1 MPRLCG
7 DNSLAEGT
15 GFLTFIQRFATEP
28 EPKSASWRPLYGA
41 KPLSNVV
48 VKPLREDYDW
58 SHPRI
63 SVKATRKG
71 GSADMNDT
79 ASALLSVLRDGAPDA
94 LGVLSLILYLGSYL
108 SLQLGLIRGDGWLFP
123 TLNLAASLSLIL
135 SLTAQFNLYSMMVEV
150 AWAVISVIGL
160 IRLYIIYKYFHFTDE
175 EQAAAKRLAPGLA
188 KDRFRK
194 LLSRGNWSD
203 VSPGHVLTR
212 ESLPVTHLIYVAS
225 GVCRIQ
231 IDGTNVANIGAGGL
245 IGEMTYHTGQ
255 PATATVIV
263 DAASRI
269 LSFERAALEGF
280 LDRNNDI
287 RDALER
293 SIAGDLRHKLAAT
306 TQTLTEDRRGGRVI
320 L

>member
-1 MPRLCG
+1 
-7 DNSLAEGT
+7 
-15 GFLTFIQRFATEP
+15 
-28 EPKSASWRPLYGA
+28 
-41 KPLSNVV
+41 
-48 VKPLREDYDW
+48 
-58 SHPRI
+58 
-63 SVKATRKG
+63 
-71 GSADMNDT
+71 MNDT
-79 ASALLSVLRDGAPDA
+79 ASALLSVLRDGAPGV
-94 LGVLSLILYLGSYL
+94 LGVLSLVLYLGSYL

-225 GVCRIQ
+225 GV
-231 IDGTNVANIGAGGL
+231 L
-245 IGEMTYHTGQ
+245 PH
-255 PATATVIV
+255 P
-263 DAASRI
+263 
-269 LSFERAALEGF
+269 
-280 LDRNNDI
+280 
-287 RDALER
+287 
-293 SIAGDLRHKLAAT
+293 
-306 TQTLTEDRRGGRVI
+306 DRRHQRRHYRRGRAHRRDD
-320 L
+320 LSYRPAGHGNSDRGRSLAHSLLRARRARRLP

>member
-1 MPRLCG
+1 
-7 DNSLAEGT
+7 
-15 GFLTFIQRFATEP
+15 
-28 EPKSASWRPLYGA
+28 
-41 KPLSNVV
+41 
-48 VKPLREDYDW
+48 
-58 SHPRI
+58 
-63 SVKATRKG
+63 
-71 GSADMNDT
+71 MNDT
-79 ASALLSVLRDGAPDA
+79 ASALLSVLRDGAPGV
-94 LGVLSLILYLGSYL
+94 LGVLSLVLYLGSYL

-175 EQAAAKRLAPGLA
+175 EQAAAKRLGPGLA

-212 ESLPVTHLIYVAS
+212 EGLPVTHLIYVAS
-225 GVCRIQ
+225 GVCRIE
-231 IDGTNVANIGAGGL
+231 IDGTIVATIGAGGL

-263 DAASRI
+263 DAVSRI
-269 LSFERAALEGF
+269 LAFERDALEGF
-280 LDRNNDI
+280 LDRNDDI

-306 TQTLTEDRRGGRVI
+306 TQTLTEDRRGGGVT